1 MKFLRIADLCESVN
15 VGFVG
20 PSTRERDINGVP
32 FLMGKNIGPGY
43 LKLKS
48 LDRVKKDFHLK
59 NKKSQL
65 RVGDIVVVRI
75 GNSGQA
81 VQIPEEFGE
90 ANCAGLVIIKKPNSL
105 INPNYLVYYLNSPQ
119 GRAYSLS
126 KATGTTRQTLN
137 TKTVAETLVPIP
149 SLEKQK
155 KIVEKLDSAFAEI
168 DLLEENLG
176 YRISASEKLQE
187 SLLASF
193 FDLDEDEVTTDYSF
207 HSLGSVSLVKG
218 GKRLPK
224 GTKWS
229 PTPTKYPYIRV
240 TDMKLGRINEDN
252 LVFVPDEIR
261 PLIKNYTVNAGDV
274 IISIAGTIGE
284 IAVVPES
291 LDKASLTE
299 NAAKIILQK
308 EKLDSAYCSY
318 FLRSPVC
325 RREIDSLVRTTTQP
339 KLALFR
345 IESLRIPIPPI
356 KRQRE
361 IVNTLHN
368 GFSEIELLRLRFK
381 TEKDFTVS
389 LRQSFLSRA
398 FTSEEA
404 VA

>member
-1 MKFLRIADLCESVN
+1 MTKVLRLGEFAEVGAGNSAPQNEGLFKDGTLPFVRTSDVGAIHIGSIESSRDLLTPEGAKGLKLFPAGTILFPKSGASTFLNHRVILNIPTYVSSHLATIKANNGVALDRYIFYFLQTVDARDLCQDQAY
-15 VGFVG
+15 
-20 PSTRERDINGVP
+20 PSLNRDQIAGIKVP
-32 FLMGKNIGPGY
+32 LP
-43 LKLKS
+43 S
-48 LDRVKKDFHLK
+48 LDE
-59 NKKSQL
+59 QL
-65 RVGDIVVVRI
+65 
-75 GNSGQA
+75 
-81 VQIPEEFGE
+81 
-90 ANCAGLVIIKKPNSL
+90 
-105 INPNYLVYYLNSPQ
+105 
-119 GRAYSLS
+119 
-126 KATGTTRQTLN
+126 
-137 TKTVAETLVPIP
+137 
-149 SLEKQK
+149 
-155 KIVEKLDSAFAEI
+155 KIVEKLDNAFAEI

-176 YRISASEKLQE
+176 YRISATEKLQE

-193 FDLDEDEVTTDYSF
+193 FDLDEDEVTKDYSF

-240 TDMKLGRINEDN
+240 TDMKLGGINEDN

-356 KRQRE
+356 KRQHE
-361 IVNTLHN
+361 IVNTLQN

-381 TEKDFTVS
+381 VEKDLTVS

>member
-1 MKFLRIADLCESVN
+1 MKLVQLGVVAEVIAGQSPEGIYYNSNSDGIPFYQGKKEFGDRFLGAPTTWTTKVTKLAEPGDILMSVRAP
-15 VGFVG
+15 VG
-20 PSTRERDINGVP
+20 PINFSTQQICIGRGLASIRASELVDKNFLFYFLLHKQPEISGNTGAVFDSIN
-32 FLMGKNIGPGY
+32 
-43 LKLKS
+43 
-48 LDRVKKDFHLK
+48 KD
-59 NKKSQL
+59 
-65 RVGDIVVVRI
+65 
-75 GNSGQA
+75 
-81 VQIPEEFGE
+81 QIASIEIP
-90 ANCAGLVIIKKPNSL
+90 L
-105 INPNYLVYYLNSPQ
+105 
-119 GRAYSLS
+119 
-126 KATGTTRQTLN
+126 
-137 TKTVAETLVPIP
+137 P
-149 SLEKQK
+149 SLEKQRD
-155 KIVEKLDSAFAEI
+155 IVKKLDSAFAEI
-168 DLLEENLG
+168 DLLEENLDL
-176 YRISASEKLQE
+176 RTSTTENLQA

-193 FDLDEDEVTTDYSF
+193 FDLDEDEVTEDYSF

-240 TDMKLGRINEDN
+240 TDMKLGRINEDH

-261 PLIKNYTVNAGDV
+261 PLIKNYTVNTGDI

-308 EKLDSAYCSY
+308 EILDSDYCSY

-356 KRQRE
+356 KKQQE
-361 IVNTLHN
+361 IVEKLNSA
-368 GFSEIELLRLRFK
+368 FAEIESLRLRIK
-381 TEKDFTVS
+381 MEKNFTTS
-389 LRQSFLSRA
+389 LRQSFLSSA
-398 FTSEEA
+398 FTQEEA

>member
-1 MKFLRIADLCESVN
+1 MSETKVMKLSEVCRVYQPETISKKSLPIGGTFPVYGANGKIGFNDKYNHEDPQLLLGCRGSVGSIHISEPFSWIN
-15 VGFVG
+15 GNAMVVQPFETIVTRDYMKYALLGG
-20 PSTRERDINGVP
+20 INIKSAISGTAQPQITRE
-32 FLMGKNIGPGY
+32 
-43 LKLKS
+43 S
-48 LDRVKKDFHLK
+48 L
-59 NKKSQL
+59 SP
-65 RVGDIVVVRI
+65 I
-75 GNSGQA
+75 
-81 VQIPEEFGE
+81 QIP
-90 ANCAGLVIIKKPNSL
+90 V
-105 INPNYLVYYLNSPQ
+105 
-119 GRAYSLS
+119 
-126 KATGTTRQTLN
+126 
-137 TKTVAETLVPIP
+137 P
-149 SLEKQK
+149 SLEKQRE
-155 KIVEKLDSAFAEI
+155 IVEKLDNAFAEI

-176 YRISASEKLQE
+176 FRILATEKLQA

-193 FDLDEDEVTTDYSF
+193 FDLDEDEVTNDYSF
-207 HSLGSVSLVKG
+207 HSLGSVSVVKG

-229 PTPTKYPYIRV
+229 PTSTKYPYIRV

-261 PLIKNYTVNAGDV
+261 PLIKNYTVNSGDI

-308 EKLDSAYCSY
+308 EKLNSDYCSY

-356 KRQRE
+356 VRQLE
-361 IVNTLHN
+361 IVNILHN
-368 GFSEIELLRLRFK
+368 GFSEIEALRLRFK
-381 TEKDFTVS
+381 MEKNLTVS
-389 LRQSFLSRA
+389 LRQSFLSSA
-398 FTSEEA
+398 FTPEEA

>member
-1 MKFLRIADLCESVN
+1 MKVMKLGDVVN
-15 VGFVG
+15 L
-20 PSTRERDINGVP
+20 INGSTPSKTNKDYWENGDIPWFTVDDLRKQGKYISFTEKFITKLGLKESSISLIP
-32 FLMGKNIGPGY
+32 ENAILLCCTASVGAIAINKIRLTTNQQFNALVVKNTDQLLVEYLYYWFLANMDT
-43 LKLKS
+43 LKS
-48 LDRVKKDFHLK
+48 L
-59 NKKSQL
+59 
-65 RVGDIVVVRI
+65 
-75 GNSGQA
+75 
-81 VQIPEEFGE
+81 
-90 ANCAGLVIIKKPNSL
+90 
-105 INPNYLVYYLNSPQ
+105 
-119 GRAYSLS
+119 GRATTIDYVSMS
-126 KATGTTRQTLN
+126 KLREMNLQL
-137 TKTVAETLVPIP
+137 P
-149 SLEKQK
+149 SLDEQL
-155 KIVEKLDSAFAEI
+155 KIVEKLDNAFAEI

-176 YRISASEKLQE
+176 YRISATEKLQE

-193 FDLDEDEVTTDYSF
+193 FDLDEDEVTKDYSF

-240 TDMKLGRINEDN
+240 TDMKLGRVNEDN

-356 KRQRE
+356 KRQHE
-361 IVNTLHN
+361 IVNTLQN

-381 TEKDFTVS
+381 VEKDLTVS

>member
-1 MKFLRIADLCESVN
+1 MKVLKLGDVVN
-15 VGFVG
+15 L
-20 PSTRERDINGVP
+20 INGSTPSKTNKDYWENGDIPWFTVDDLRKQGKYITFTEKFITELGLKESSISLIP
-32 FLMGKNIGPGY
+32 ENAILLCCTASVGAIAINKIRLTTNQQFNALVVKNTDQLLAEYLYYWFLANMDT
-43 LKLKS
+43 LKS
-48 LDRVKKDFHLK
+48 L
-59 NKKSQL
+59 
-65 RVGDIVVVRI
+65 
-75 GNSGQA
+75 
-81 VQIPEEFGE
+81 
-90 ANCAGLVIIKKPNSL
+90 
-105 INPNYLVYYLNSPQ
+105 
-119 GRAYSLS
+119 GRATTIDYVSMS
-126 KATGTTRQTLN
+126 KLREMNIQL
-137 TKTVAETLVPIP
+137 P
-149 SLEKQK
+149 SLDEQLG
-155 KIVEKLDSAFAEI
+155 IVEKLDNAFAEI

-176 YRISASEKLQE
+176 FRISATEKLQA

-193 FDLDEDEVTTDYSF
+193 FDLDENEVTKDYSF
-207 HSLGSVSLVKG
+207 HTLGSVSQVKG

-229 PTPTKYPYIRV
+229 PSPTKYPYIRV

-308 EKLDSAYCSY
+308 EKLDSDYCSY

-361 IVNTLHN
+361 IVNILRI
-368 GFSEIELLRLRFK
+368 GFSEIELLRSQFK
-381 TEKDFTVS
+381 MEKNFTVS
-389 LRQSFLSRA
+389 LRQSFLSSA

>member
-1 MKFLRIADLCESVN
+1 MTKVLRLGEFAQVGAGNSAPQNEALFKGGTLPFVRTSDVGAIHIGSIESSRDLLTPEGAKGLKLFPAGTILFPKSGASTFLNHRVILGSSAYVSSHLATIKVSNDLALDRFIFYFLQTIDSRDLCQ
-15 VGFVG
+15 
-20 PSTRERDINGVP
+20 D
-32 FLMGKNIGPGY
+32 
-43 LKLKS
+43 
-48 LDRVKKDFHLK
+48 
-59 NKKSQL
+59 
-65 RVGDIVVVRI
+65 
-75 GNSGQA
+75 QA
-81 VQIPEEFGE
+81 
-90 ANCAGLVIIKKPNSL
+90 
-105 INPNYLVYYLNSPQ
+105 Y
-119 GRAYSLS
+119 
-126 KATGTTRQTLN
+126 
-137 TKTVAETLVPIP
+137 P
-149 SLEKQK
+149 SLNRDQIAGIKIPLPSIEEQR
-155 KIVEKLDSAFAEI
+155 KIVEKLDNAFAEI

-176 YRISASEKLQE
+176 YRISATEKLQE

-193 FDLDEDEVTTDYSF
+193 FDLDEDEVTKDYSF

-356 KRQRE
+356 KRQHE
-361 IVNTLHN
+361 IVNTLQN

-381 TEKDFTVS
+381 AEKDLTVS

>member
-1 MKFLRIADLCESVN
+1 MVVLNLQGICSHQRGAKGLKLFPAGTILFPKSGASTFLNHRVILNIPTYVSSHLATIKANNGVALDRYIFYFLQTVDARDLCQDQAY
-15 VGFVG
+15 
-20 PSTRERDINGVP
+20 PSLNRDQIAGIKVP
-32 FLMGKNIGPGY
+32 LP
-43 LKLKS
+43 S
-48 LDRVKKDFHLK
+48 LDE
-59 NKKSQL
+59 QL
-65 RVGDIVVVRI
+65 
-75 GNSGQA
+75 
-81 VQIPEEFGE
+81 
-90 ANCAGLVIIKKPNSL
+90 
-105 INPNYLVYYLNSPQ
+105 
-119 GRAYSLS
+119 
-126 KATGTTRQTLN
+126 
-137 TKTVAETLVPIP
+137 
-149 SLEKQK
+149 
-155 KIVEKLDSAFAEI
+155 KIVEKLDNAFAEI

-176 YRISASEKLQE
+176 YRISATEKLQE

-193 FDLDEDEVTTDYSF
+193 FDLDEDEVTKDYSF
-207 HSLGSVSLVKG
+207 HSIGSVSLVKG

-240 TDMKLGRINEDN
+240 TDMKLGGINEDN

-356 KRQRE
+356 KRQHE
-361 IVNTLHN
+361 IVNTLQN

-381 TEKDFTVS
+381 VEKDLTVS

>member
-1 MKFLRIADLCESVN
+1 MKLMQLGDIAEFEGGSQPAKSN
-15 VGFVG
+15 FIYEERNGFV
-20 PSTRERDINGVP
+20 RFIQIRDFRSNKNLTYIPISPKNRVCTKSDILIGRYGASVGKILTGLEGAYNVALMKVIP
-32 FLMGKNIGPGY
+32 KSELVNRDFLY
-43 LKLKS
+43 
-48 LDRVKKDFHLK
+48 
-59 NKKSQL
+59 
-65 RVGDIVVVRI
+65 
-75 GNSGQA
+75 
-81 VQIPEEFGE
+81 
-90 ANCAGLVIIKKPNSL
+90 
-105 INPNYLVYYLNSPQ
+105 YYL
-119 GRAYSLS
+119 LS
-126 KATGTTRQTLN
+126 NAFQENLQNVSDRSAQNGFSKEDIRPF
-137 TKTVAETLVPIP
+137 EVPIP
-149 SLEKQK
+149 SIEKQRE
-155 KIVEKLDSAFAEI
+155 IVEKLDSAFAEI
-168 DLLEENLG
+168 DLLEENLDL
-176 YRISASEKLQE
+176 RTSTTENLQA

-193 FDLDEDEVTTDYSF
+193 FDLNEDKVTEDYSF

-240 TDMKLGRINEDN
+240 TDMKLGKINEDN

-261 PLIKNYTVNAGDV
+261 PLIKNYTVNTRDI

-299 NAAKIILQK
+299 NAAKIVLQK
-308 EKLDSAYCSY
+308 EILDSDYCSY

-356 KRQRE
+356 KKQQE
-361 IVNTLHN
+361 IVEKLDIA
-368 GFSEIELLRLRFK
+368 FAEIESLRHRIK
-381 TEKDFTVS
+381 MEKNFTIS
-389 LRQSFLSRA
+389 LRQSLLSIA
-398 FTSEEA
+398 FTQEEA

>member
-1 MKFLRIADLCESVN
+1 LRTPEFLEFAIGSGKGAAQQN
-15 VGFVG
+15 I
-20 PSTRERDINGVP
+20 STSDMEKYQV
-32 FLMGKNIGPGY
+32 
-43 LKLKS
+43 S
-48 LDRVKKDFHLK
+48 
-59 NKKSQL
+59 
-65 RVGDIVVVRI
+65 
-75 GNSGQA
+75 
-81 VQIPEEFGE
+81 
-90 ANCAGLVIIKKPNSL
+90 
-105 INPNYLVYYLNSPQ
+105 
-119 GRAYSLS
+119 
-126 KATGTTRQTLN
+126 
-137 TKTVAETLVPIP
+137 IP
-149 SLEKQK
+149 SLDEQL
-155 KIVEKLDSAFAEI
+155 KIVEKLANAFAEI

-176 YRISASEKLQE
+176 YRISATEKLQE

-193 FDLDEDEVTTDYSF
+193 FDLDEDEVTKDYSF

-356 KRQRE
+356 KRQHE
-361 IVNTLHN
+361 IVNTLQN

-381 TEKDFTVS
+381 VEKDLTVS

>member
-1 MKFLRIADLCESVN
+1 MKVMKLGDVVN
-15 VGFVG
+15 L
-20 PSTRERDINGVP
+20 INGSTPSKTNKDYWENGDIPWFTVDDLRKQGKYISFTEKFITKLGLKESSISLIP
-32 FLMGKNIGPGY
+32 ENAILLCCTASVGAIAINKIRLTTNQQFNALVVKNTDQLLVEYLYYWFLANMDT
-43 LKLKS
+43 LKS
-48 LDRVKKDFHLK
+48 L
-59 NKKSQL
+59 
-65 RVGDIVVVRI
+65 
-75 GNSGQA
+75 
-81 VQIPEEFGE
+81 
-90 ANCAGLVIIKKPNSL
+90 
-105 INPNYLVYYLNSPQ
+105 
-119 GRAYSLS
+119 GRATTIDYVSMS
-126 KATGTTRQTLN
+126 KLREMNLQL
-137 TKTVAETLVPIP
+137 P
-149 SLEKQK
+149 SLDEQLE
-155 KIVEKLDSAFAEI
+155 IVEKLDNAFAEI

-176 YRISASEKLQE
+176 YRISATEKLQE

-193 FDLDEDEVTTDYSF
+193 FDLDEDEVTKDYSF

-284 IAVVPES
+284 VAVVPES

-356 KRQRE
+356 KRQHE
-361 IVNTLHN
+361 IVNSLQN

-381 TEKDFTVS
+381 MEKDLTVS